1 MTLHL
6 PPDQVP
12 AAEGPPCEVCGE
24 PTSGWHRDIVDNT
37 NVLIDSHQVMILG
50 QAYNEPCNC
59 PIPGTEARPRRG
71 RLIAGVDFSD
81 LRETLDRTPS
91 GEHTSADTDIVV
103 SEINAAMEDWEREA
117 ARWSPDGSHEHDPP
131 FWTRMDYGNGAM
143 SGQADWGCDD
153 VAERMRPGSTAC
165 FPWEGARR

>member
-1 MTLHL
+1 MNVDGGLIGNSRDEHQT
-6 PPDQVP
+6 
-12 AAEGPPCEVCGE
+12 CEVCGE
-24 PTSGWHRDIVDNT
+24 PITGWHRDLVDRT
-37 NVLIDSHQVMILG
+37 GPTDRWVVQVPG

-59 PIPGTEARPRRG
+59 PIPGTEYQPM
-71 RLIAGVDFSD
+71 RLTII
-81 LRETLDRTPS
+81 DRASS
-91 GEHTSADTDIVV
+91 GEHTSADTDDVV
-103 SEINAAMEDWEREA
+103 AGIDAAMEDWEREA
-117 ARWSPDGSHEHDPP
+117 ARWSPNGSHEHDPP